1 MLEQSP
7 IDDKIQKKE
16 GINEK
21 KKYIYIYIYTYV
33 PAKPLQTN
41 DLAFPGRAAV
51 AAKYECVSNFIPLPR
66 IVVLNNRANWPILKK
81 AAAAR
86 LTKRA

>member
-21 KKYIYIYIYTYV
+21 KNIYIYIYVRT
-33 PAKPLQTN
+33 
-41 DLAFPGRAAV
+41 
-51 AAKYECVSNFIPLPR
+51 S
-66 IVVLNNRANWPILKK
+66 K
-81 AAAAR
+81 AA
-86 LTKRA
+86 TNQ

>member
-21 KKYIYIYIYTYV
+21 KKIYIYIYIYVRT
-33 PAKPLQTN
+33 
-41 DLAFPGRAAV
+41 
-51 AAKYECVSNFIPLPR
+51 S
-66 IVVLNNRANWPILKK
+66 K
-81 AAAAR
+81 AA
-86 LTKRA
+86 TNQ